1 MSKIFDNIETKFE
14 EGLHAIP
21 GSGDRTWLFTV
32 GNMSL
37 MSPKKASELMVNCA
51 EFEYKVE
58 SDQIAAVAEKAVA
71 ELRDKLDSE
80 YKSAAAASFPDEDIF
95 MSIAD
100 DIGFD
105 AIGKSTK
112 VNELDE
118 IGAELAKFINTAD
131 EEEAGR

>member
-1 MSKIFDNIETKFE
+1 MSKIFDNIGTKFE

-21 GSGDRTWLFTV
+21 GSGNHTGLLKV
-32 GNMSL
+32 GNMSFK
-37 MSPKKASELMVNCA
+37 SPKKASELMVNCA

-58 SDQIAAVAEKAVA
+58 ADQIAAVAEKAVA

-80 YKSAAAASFPDEDIF
+80 YKAAAAASFPDEDIF
-95 MSIAD
+95 MAIAD

-105 AIGKSTK
+105 ATGKPTK

-118 IGAELAKFINTAD
+118 IGAELAKFISKERGD
-131 EEEAGR
+131 E